1 MHSTPCLVIRRTIGV
16 LFIIGTNAIA
26 PETLPPANRGAG
38 ALKAPAGPDKPSG
51 SAAGDASLIDVGP
64 FNQVP

>member
-1 MHSTPCLVIRRTIGV
+1 MHSTPCIVIRRTIGV
-16 LFIIGTNAIA
+16 LFIIGTNA

-51 SAAGDASLIDVGP
+51 SAAGDASLIHVGP